1 MTSDLNSATLIILV
15 SMCILPLTALV
26 ASEAMADSKQP
37 RRSDLTSK
45 FNLVTSILY
54 VTMLLWPL
62 MAPLS
67 RMLYG
72 GGQLSSIDLRG
83 FAAGKNVPTHSIV
96 RQDTIRP
103 AGPNSSVGD
112 TQIVTR
118 EMLADYVNSMMAE
131 QRRQRRSE
139 K

>member
-54 VTMLLWPL
+54 VTMLLWPQ

-83 FAAGKNVPTHSIV
+83 FAAGKNQEIA
-96 RQDTIRP
+96 R
-103 AGPNSSVGD
+103 A
-112 TQIVTR
+112 
-118 EMLADYVNSMMAE
+118 LAYPGVI
-131 QRRQRRSE
+131 QRNP
-139 K
+139 